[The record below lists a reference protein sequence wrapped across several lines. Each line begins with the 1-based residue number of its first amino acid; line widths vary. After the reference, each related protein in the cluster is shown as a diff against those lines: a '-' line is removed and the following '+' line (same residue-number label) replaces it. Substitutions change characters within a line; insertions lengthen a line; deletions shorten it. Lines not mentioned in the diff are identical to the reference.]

1 MAGYHRFSATELVP
15 WRQIVRLPR
24 ASYLLLD
31 RCKAQQV
38 LRVAERV
45 EVHVPKV
52 PTREH
57 SIVLA
62 GRLLGQAEEDDW
74 PQLGDGYDAEDR
86 EHDDE
91 DGAEGESEL
100 AFMPLQILERL
111 LDEKSELA
119 IAVQPSEPLVFVL
132 LFILLRLCSDVFR
145 EVWRARTQKVARLE
159 RA

>member
-1 MAGYHRFSATELVP
+1 MAGYRRFRAAELVP
-15 WRQIVRLPR
+15 WRQIVRFPR
-24 ASYLLLD
+24 AGYLLLD
-31 RCKAQQV
+31 RRKAQQV
-38 LRVAERV
+38 VRIVERV
-45 EVHVPKV
+45 EAHVPKV

-74 PQLGDGYDAEDR
+74 PQLGYGDDAEDR

-100 AFMPLQILERL
+100 ALMPLHILERL

-119 IAVQPSEPLVFVL
+119 TAVQPREPLVFVL
-132 LFILLRLCSDVFR
+132 LFILLRRSSDVFG
-145 EVWRARTQKVARLE
+145 EVCRVQKVARLE